1 MPVFYKYAIIT
12 FLSYLFGAVPYGY
25 ILLRLK
31 TGEDILKMGSGNIGS
46 TNVRRVAGKK
56 LSIVTQLL
64 DMSKGLIPVTL
75 FLILK
80 KEGLVNFEYNLVYI
94 IALATI
100 TGHNYSIFL
109 KFKGGKGVNT
119 TLGASLLIAPY
130 PVMISVLTFFLTKAV
145 FKYVSAGSLAI
156 ALVLPIS
163 ELVIYGFTIT
173 FNYLALCSLLIIAMH
188 YSNIRRLINGEENL

>member
-1 MPVFYKYAIIT
+1 MTVFYKYAIIT

-31 TGEDILKMGSGNIGS
+31 TGENILKMGSGNIGS

-100 TGHNYSIFL
+100 TGHNYSIFENSFC
-109 KFKGGKGVNT
+109 KEEC
-119 TLGASLLIAPY
+119 
-130 PVMISVLTFFLTKAV
+130 
-145 FKYVSAGSLAI
+145 KYR
-156 ALVLPIS
+156 
-163 ELVIYGFTIT
+163 
-173 FNYLALCSLLIIAMH
+173 NH
-188 YSNIRRLINGEENL
+188 YRIWSY